1 MLASRLSQ
9 LGFSS
14 FPTPAHAWRE
24 EVDGT
29 TARPGVQRLSADLA
43 LRRAPAVAD
52 AASAATVRRAGKL
65 LRVVLAQHLLDGPD
79 PSRQA
84 EALK

>member
-1 MLASRLSQ
+1 
-9 LGFSS
+9 
-14 FPTPAHAWRE
+14 
-24 EVDGT
+24 
-29 TARPGVQRLSADLA
+29 
-43 LRRAPAVAD
+43 
-52 AASAATVRRAGKL
+52 VRRAGKL

>member
-1 MLASRLSQ
+1 MFMESLISRPELENTRKWH
-9 LGFSS
+9 GI
-14 FPTPAHAWRE
+14 R
-24 EVDGT
+24 
-29 TARPGVQRLSADLA
+29 
-43 LRRAPAVAD
+43 AVAD

-65 LRVVLAQHLLDGPD
+65 LRVLAQHLLDGPD